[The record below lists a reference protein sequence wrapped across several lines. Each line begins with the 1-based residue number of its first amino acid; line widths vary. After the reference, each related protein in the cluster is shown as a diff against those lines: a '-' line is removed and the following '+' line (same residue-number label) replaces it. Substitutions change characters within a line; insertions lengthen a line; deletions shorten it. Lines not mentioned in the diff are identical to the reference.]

1 MPTESISKG
10 GPAGIRRRSQR
21 VILTLA
27 VTVRTVDAASQ
38 ASFSEETQTL
48 VVNVHGALVLLSGR
62 VTKGQ
67 KLLLTNRATMAE
79 QECRVASIGTQS
91 AGKTQ
96 VGVEFLQP
104 SPDFWRISF
113 PPSDWVVPDASPVS
127 SGKP

>member
-1 MPTESISKG
+1 MPTEPISKG
-10 GPAGIRRRSQR
+10 GPDGIRRRSQR

-27 VTVRTVDAASQ
+27 ITVRTLDASSQ
-38 ASFSEETQTL
+38 ASFTEETQTL

-67 KLLLTNRATMAE
+67 RLILTNRATKTE
-79 QECRVASIGTQS
+79 QECRVASIGS
-91 AGKTQ
+91 HSDGKTQ

-127 SGKP
+127 TGKS

>member
-1 MPTESISKG
+1 MPTEPISKG
-10 GPAGIRRRSQR
+10 GPDGIRRRSQR

-27 VTVRTVDAASQ
+27 VTVRTLDAPPP
-38 ASFSEETQTL
+38 ASFTEDTQTL
-48 VVNVHGALVLLSGR
+48 VVNVQGALVLLSGR

-67 KLLLTNRATMAE
+67 KLALTNRATKAE

-91 AGKTQ
+91 GGKTQ

-113 PPSDWVVPDASPVS
+113 PPSDWVVPDPMPAATAKS
-127 SGKP
+127 